1 MFITDG
7 THSGQEE
14 ISGSTE
20 VSNQH
25 VKLSSNCSWQVL
37 QDEVK
42 QLMEEKENFVF
53 FFCWFALTCKK
64 TKDFSSLYLKP
75 NFVEFPI

>member
-7 THSGQEE
+7 THSGHEE

-25 VKLSSNCSWQVL
+25 VKLSSNRSWQVL

-42 QLMEEKENFVF
+42 QLMEEKESFLLL
-53 FFCWFALTCKK
+53 FCWLGYC
-64 TKDFSSLYLKP
+64 
-75 NFVEFPI
+75 